1 MIRSSLEDKQR
12 EQARDWLIRLQ
23 DAHSAAD
30 REAFAKWL
38 AKDPAHQ
45 RAYDAVSASY
55 AEAGVLRTSGIGR
68 ARNLEGAFPKRAP
81 SFGRAVAVAAAAA
94 FLVLGAV
101 EFSRGFDW
109 LRPMPL
115 ESVMLS
121 SGAEGR
127 TITLA
132 DGSGIELAPSSEVK
146 IELGRT
152 RRLALVRRGHI
163 HISIA
168 RETRPFRIV
177 AGTSATEAN
186 EGNFE
191 AAIDDGQGTI
201 MRSATRTPA
210 GRANAAA
217 NQINGKALEFS
228 AEPLGQA
235 IARINAAGAGPPIE
249 IDPQLANLRVTGLF
263 QQGTSDEIARSLAI
277 AFHLQL
283 IATPAGTLKLAR

>member
-1 MIRSSLEDKQR
+1 MIGSSLEDKQR

-68 ARNLEGAFPKRAP
+68 ARNLEGAFPRRR
-81 SFGRAVAVAAAAA
+81 SLGRAVAAAGAAA
-94 FLVLGAV
+94 FLVLVAF
-101 EFSRGFDW
+101 EFSHGLAW

-115 ESVMLS
+115 ETVMLS

-127 TITLA
+127 SITLA

-146 IELGRT
+146 VELGRT
-152 RRLALVRRGHI
+152 KRLALVRRGHI
-163 HISIA
+163 QISIA
-168 RETRPFRIV
+168 RESRPFRIV
-177 AGTSATEAN
+177 AGASSTEAN

-191 AAIDDGQGTI
+191 ATINDGQGRI
-201 MRSATRTPA
+201 MGSAGRVDAP
-210 GRANAAA
+210 RANAAEK
-217 NQINGKALEFS
+217 QINGKALEFS
-228 AEPLGQA
+228 GEPLGQA

-249 IDPQLANLRVTGLF
+249 IDPQLADLRVTGLF
-263 QQGTSDEIARSLAI
+263 QQGTSGEIARSLAI
-277 AFHLQL
+277 AFHLHL
-283 IATPAGTLKLAR
+283 TATPAGTLKLAR